1 MSYIVKLSVFFKQI
15 IIQVF
20 NCIGDGVYEREKVL
34 REYGSG
40 ETDLDGIFFNGGW
53 VMENFPLEVIQKSI
67 FEGCTS
73 VFRDGVTVD
82 IEN

>member
-1 MSYIVKLSVFFKQI
+1 
-15 IIQVF
+15 
-20 NCIGDGVYEREKVL
+20 
-34 REYGSG
+34 
-40 ETDLDGIFFNGGW
+40 
-53 VMENFPLEVIQKSI
+53 MENFPLEVIQKSI